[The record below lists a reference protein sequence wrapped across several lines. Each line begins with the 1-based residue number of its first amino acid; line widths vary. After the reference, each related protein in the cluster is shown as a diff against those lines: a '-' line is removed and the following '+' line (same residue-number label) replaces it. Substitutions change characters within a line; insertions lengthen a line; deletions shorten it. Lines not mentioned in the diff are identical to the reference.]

1 MPIYRSSP
9 KNQENRTEF
18 EQPVSATPMAVSLMV
33 DSMVNMVQI
42 NRSKLDERKPILD
55 SRAMTIEQFIA
66 QSEGSWKSMRSGHS
80 LAFQQFE
87 ECSGDNNQKN

>member
-18 EQPVSATPMAVSLMV
+18 EQSVSATPMAVSLMV

-42 NRSKLDERKPILD
+42 NRPKLDERKTD
-55 SRAMTIEQFIA
+55 FR
-66 QSEGSWKSMRSGHS
+66 
-80 LAFQQFE
+80 
-87 ECSGDNNQKN
+87 

>member
-18 EQPVSATPMAVSLMV
+18 EQSVSVTPMAVSLMV

-42 NRSKLDERKPILD
+42 NRPKLDERKTD
-55 SRAMTIEQFIA
+55 FR
-66 QSEGSWKSMRSGHS
+66 
-80 LAFQQFE
+80 
-87 ECSGDNNQKN
+87 